1 MKQHLSPQII
11 EKSEIIESEF
21 VQDARGQNAAM
32 KSETEEDKIRKK
44 EHSAKINKAG
54 RNVKFLFLYTQ
65 ASVDVRKLCTDALDK
80 SKLDLSSAAGGT
92 KKEFLEWIAPTTS
105 NASNLLREELAKIE
119 TKLLANEIIGRKKG
133 EKLDGS
139 FTKTAHGSMTWYY
152 IGNGIKWLVDMK
164 IEDSS
169 FDLQTGAME
178 VYHQYVKHIQL
189 EGK

>member
-1 MKQHLSPQII
+1 M
-11 EKSEIIESEF
+11 
-21 VQDARGQNAAM
+21 
-32 KSETEEDKIRKK
+32 
-44 EHSAKINKAG
+44 
-54 RNVKFLFLYTQ
+54 
-65 ASVDVRKLCTDALDK
+65 DK
-80 SKLDLSSAAGGT
+80 SKLDLSSAVGET

-105 NASNLLREELAKIE
+105 NASNLLRAELTTIE
-119 TKLLANEIIGRKKG
+119 NKLLANEIIGRKKG

-139 FTKTAHGSMTWYY
+139 FTKTRHGSMTWYY

-164 IEDSS
+164 IQDSS